1 MYHAPRFA
9 PTATAAAAAL
19 LCTLAALPATAQQV
33 QQVQQVQQQVVN
45 EDGIDKVIVTAQK
58 REQAA
63 IDVPA
68 SVTSVN
74 TEQLAKDGKVRLEDY
89 VAQVPG
95 MALSSYRQGFTQVA
109 LRGITTGVNQSAS
122 TTAFYIDEAPI
133 GSVNAYAAGSAVTPD
148 IDPADL
154 QRVEILKGPQGT
166 LYGAGAMGG
175 LVRYVTSAPDYRKM
189 RGSVTLGGN
198 SVTNGGNG
206 KVARASLNIP
216 FGDNDMALRV
226 SAFSRT
232 DAGYIDQTN
241 GRKDVNEA
249 RTEGGRV
256 AFNWMVNPDWKL
268 SAFALTQ
275 KVTSKGNSLVDVDP
289 DTQRPLYGKLTQRR
303 FADEPNSV
311 KLDVGNLTLNGQIG
325 NFELVSSTTVQ
336 NVDASQGLDGTAGY
350 GVALG
355 AAFRIPDLGIQYA
368 QATRT
373 HRVSQE
379 LRLRSTAFEDKLG
392 YEGGV
397 YYTKEDNTNR
407 IPGFR
412 PFSTTTGADYALPS
426 IVTASIDTSYK
437 EYSLFANANY
447 KLTPQIELQA
457 GVRHGKDDQVY
468 TQDYRGLLVGP
479 TPVLIDSGS
488 KENKTT
494 WLASASYKPT
504 PTDALYARVA
514 TGFRP
519 GGPNAVPPTSA
530 TLAPLTFQPDT
541 LTSYEV
547 GYKSVIDGGRL
558 SVEAALFSTDW
569 KDIQIQ
575 TSNAGFNFIV
585 NGGAATSR
593 GAELAVTYYPVNG
606 LSLRA
611 ATGYTDAKLTENA
624 PAAGGLDRD
633 RLPFV
638 PKLTGSLGAN
648 YRWQLNGGLAAYFGG
663 TVNYTGERRSDFS
676 QRAAKDVASYTTV
689 NLSAGIENAS
699 WRLAFYGKNLGDS
712 DGVTFLKSQSL
723 TPAGS
728 PFGAG
733 VIAPRTL
740 GADLTYRF

>member
-9 PTATAAAAAL
+9 RTATATAVSL
-19 LCTLAALPATAQQV
+19 LCSIAALPAFAQQ
-33 QQVQQVQQQVVN
+33 QQAAN

-95 MALSSYRQGFTQVA
+95 MSLSSFRQGFTQVA

-122 TTAFYIDEAPI
+122 TTAFYVDEAPI

-175 LVRYVTSAPDYRKM
+175 LVRYVTSAPDYRKL

-198 SVTNGGNG
+198 SVQHGGNG
-206 KVARASLNIP
+206 KVGRASLNIP
-216 FGDNDMALRV
+216 FADQTMALRV

-241 GRKDVNEA
+241 GREDVNEA
-249 RTEGGRV
+249 KVEGGRV
-256 AFNWMVNPDWKL
+256 AFNWMINPDWKL

-275 KVTSKGNSLVDVDP
+275 KVTSQGNTLVDVDP
-289 DTQRPLYGKLTQRR
+289 ATQRPLYGELTQRR
-303 FADEPNSV
+303 FADEISTAS
-311 KLDVGNLTLNGQIG
+311 LDVGNLTLNGQLG

-368 QATRT
+368 QGTTT

-379 LRLRSTAFEDKLG
+379 LRLRSTAFDEKLG

-412 PFSTTTGADYALPS
+412 PFSTTTGADYPLPS
-426 IVTASIDTSYK
+426 IVRASIDTSYK
-437 EYSLFANANY
+437 EYSVFGNATY
-447 KLTPQIELQA
+447 ALTPQLDLMA
-457 GVRHGKDDQVY
+457 GIRHGKDEQVY

-488 KENKTT
+488 KESKTT
-494 WLASASYKPT
+494 YLASAIYKPSA
-504 PTDALYARVA
+504 TDSLYGRVA

-541 LTSYEV
+541 LTSYEI

-558 SVEAALFSTDW
+558 SVEAALFSTNW

-575 TSNAGFNFIV
+575 TSAAGFNFIV

-593 GAELAVTYYPVNG
+593 GAELAVSYFPVQG
-606 LSLRA
+606 LSLRSA
-611 ATGYTDAKLTENA
+611 IGYTDARLTENA
-624 PAAGGLDRD
+624 PAAGGLDGD

-638 PKLTGSLGAN
+638 PKVTASLGAN
-648 YRWQLNGGLAAYFGG
+648 YRRTVAAGVAAYAGG

-676 QRAAKDVASYTTV
+676 ERAAKDVGSYTTV
-689 NLSAGIENAS
+689 NLSAGIENAN
-699 WRLAFYGKNLGDS
+699 WRLAFYGKNLTGS

-723 TPAGS
+723 TPGGS

-733 VIAPRTL
+733 VIAPRTI